1 MSPKNKNKSGRPT
14 LTNAQT
20 DSESGSENLDKDADR
35 AQALQALEAMFKR
48 NLIEKSEYEARKTE
62 INES

>member
-1 MSPKNKNKSGRPT
+1 MSPKNKNKSGQTT

-35 AQALQALEAMFKR
+35 AQALQALEAMFER
-48 NLIEKSEYEARKTE
+48 GLIEKSEYETRKSE